1 MLLKR
6 ILQFSSSRFT
16 RSGDVNHSKEVSMR
30 WFLPFVFVFLNSCII
45 HRVEVTP
52 VELRDQ
58 PEITVES
65 PVKAHMKDGSTV
77 VFEDGIR
84 VRDGRV

>member
-1 MLLKR
+1 
-6 ILQFSSSRFT
+6 
-16 RSGDVNHSKEVSMR
+16 MR

-65 PVKAHMKDGSTV
+65 PVKALYV
-77 VFEDGIR
+77 VSPYGTTGTKF
-84 VRDGRV
+84 